1 MLRKLPT
8 YEDGILNALR
18 GYVEH
23 VLQAPLEIEE
33 AVTPAQIPSFLNQ
46 RYTLIVSRILHRECI
61 LMVAGAD
68 FDDTPATIA
77 KHRDLL
83 RRHFPLAIIILA
95 TGRLNNH
102 NRHRLIA
109 HHVPFIVPGNQLF
122 VPELAL
128 DLREH
133 FRSEPEPQAESLTPT
148 GQLLVIAALLD
159 RIEQDTPSGFAA
171 YFRYSAMSMGRA
183 IAELEAFELIEVE
196 PAGRYRRV
204 LFHLPRTEL
213 WRRARPLLRTPVRKK
228 RRVRRPHD
236 DLVLPLAGESALAV
250 LTEISHPRVETRAV
264 AASDWKSLA
273 KRYDLD
279 RPLNWDEPEIEL
291 ETWAYDPVLLGDH
304 RVVDPISLW
313 LSLPDSADERAGAAK
328 DALLRKLG
336 L

>member
-33 AVTPAQIPSFLNQ
+33 ALTPTQIPSFLNQ
-46 RYTLIVSRILHRECI
+46 RYTLIVGRILHRECI

-83 RRHFPLAIIILA
+83 RRHFPSAIIILA
-95 TGRLNNH
+95 IGRLNNH

-109 HHVPFIVPGNQLF
+109 HHIPFIVPGNQLF

-133 FRSEPEPQAESLTPT
+133 FRSAPEPLAESLTPT

-159 RIEQDTPSGFAA
+159 RIVQDTPSGFAE
-171 YFRYSAMSMGRA
+171 YFHYSAMSMGRA
-183 IAELEAFELIEVE
+183 IAELAAFELIEVE

-204 LFHLPRTEL
+204 LFHLPRNEL
-213 WRRARPLLRTPVRKK
+213 WRRARPLLRTPVRKR
-228 RRVRRPHD
+228 RRVRRPYD
-236 DLVLPLAGESALAV
+236 DIVLPLAGESALTV

-264 AASDWKSLA
+264 AASDWKALT

-313 LSLPDSADERAGAAK
+313 LSLPDSADERVGAAK

>member
-1 MLRKLPT
+1 MLRKLST

-23 VLQAPLEIEE
+23 VLQTPLEIGE
-33 AVTPAQIPSFLNQ
+33 AVTPEHVPSFLNQ
-46 RYTLIVSRILHRECI
+46 RYTLIAGRILRRECI

-68 FDDTPATIA
+68 FDDTPASIA

-83 RRHFPLAIIILA
+83 QRHFPPATIILV
-95 TGRLNNH
+95 TGRLTNH

-109 HHVPFIVPGNQLF
+109 HQVPFIVPGNQLF

-148 GQLLVIAALLD
+148 GQLLVIAALLE

-171 YFRYSAMSMGRA
+171 HFHYSAMSMGRA
-183 IAELEAFELIEVE
+183 IAELEAFELIQIE

-204 LFHLPRTEL
+204 LFHLRRNEL
-213 WRRARPLLRTPVRKK
+213 WLRTRPLLRSPVRK
-228 RRVRRPHD
+228 RRRIRPPHD
-236 DLVLPLAGESALAV
+236 DIVLPLAGESALAE
-250 LTEISHPRVETRAV
+250 LTDLSHPRVEIRAV

-273 KRYDLD
+273 KRYDLN

-291 ETWAYDPVLLGDH
+291 ETWAYDPVMLGDNGT
-304 RVVDPISLW
+304 VDPISLW
-313 LSLPDSADERAGAAK
+313 LSIPDSADERVAAAK
-328 DALLRKLG
+328 DALLKKVG